1 MCLGCK
7 EQKQIQEKGA
17 VSWTIGVHW
26 TFAFVSQLAVV
37 DFCTSIVSCRVSEC
51 KAHGVI
57 VFFFS
62 YNLQHTPGSWLGSW
76 LDEVHTKNQP
86 LWSSF
91 RNATRPTPPKVL
103 RSLRRHTC
111 TSQKT
116 KHHTCALCGYILKA
130 LISVWFSRSHSLSP
144 YECAVVYSSLVLLFC
159 ASLVVSR
166 STLQTC
172 RMRSSQ
178 THTKN
183 TRWCL
188 AAHVLCY
195 VHSLSGFHYLADNS
209 RLTSAL
215 CSSSGPA
222 YYMWSRILCLCWL
235 KGKLMWEFKAT
246 FSAHPKTR
254 SKVKNYRRS
263 SSCTD
268 IMDEK

>member
-1 MCLGCK
+1 MQSTRGYSFFLAQTYNIHLVAGWDPDWMRFTPK
-7 EQKQIQEKGA
+7 TNH
-17 VSWTIGVHW
+17 SGVHLEMQW
-26 TFAFVSQLAVV
+26 DQLLQR
-37 DFCTSIVSCRVSEC
+37 SCDHCV
-51 KAHGVI
+51 
-57 VFFFS
+57 
-62 YNLQHTPGSWLGSW
+62 
-76 LDEVHTKNQP
+76 
-86 LWSSF
+86 
-91 RNATRPTPPKVL
+91 
-103 RSLRRHTC
+103 HTC
-111 TSQKT
+111 TSEPHKVRKQTRVWFKQT

-209 RLTSAL
+209 HLTSAL

-222 YYMWSRILCLCWL
+222 YYLWSRILCLCWL
-235 KGKLMWEFKAT
+235 KGKLMWEFKAA